1 MDVLLVVVLL
11 QYQLLTPPLLLVE
24 LLLHA
29 VQRQMVELTAQRKR
43 SSFYRRSLFS
53 LSLSFCSFLI
63 GFFVGLCVVL
73 LVDAQVGVYCAGRIL
88 PFECPRVID
97 VLFYEEADARS
108 AVDFSYICVAMV
120 VYLSHEFVLM

>member
-1 MDVLLVVVLL
+1 MDELLMAVLL
-11 QYQLLTPPLLLVE
+11 QYHLLTPPPHLVE

-97 VLFYEEADARS
+97 VLFYEEAGART
-108 AVDFSYICVAMV
+108 AVDLLCA
-120 VYLSHEFVLM
+120 YLW